1 MTRRADSQN
10 IRSIL
15 RRRLGPSRSTHWA
28 VAGAVGV
35 IILGSYL
42 IYSNHDIS
50 SAVATTNFEA
60 KPGSNPTAPVPLTSE
75 R

>member
-1 MTRRADSQN
+1 MTRRANSQN

-28 VAGAVGV
+28 VAGAIGV

-42 IYSNHDIS
+42 IYSNHDMS
-50 SAVATTNFEA
+50 PAVATTNFQV
-60 KPGSNPTAPVPLTSE
+60 KPGPNPTSPAPLSSE